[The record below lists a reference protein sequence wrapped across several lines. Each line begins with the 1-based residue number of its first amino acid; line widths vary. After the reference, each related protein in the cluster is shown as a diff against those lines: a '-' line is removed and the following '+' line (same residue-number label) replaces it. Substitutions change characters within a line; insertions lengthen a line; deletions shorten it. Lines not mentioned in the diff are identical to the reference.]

1 MSAQAVRV
9 GVVGLGQMGRGIA
22 ANLDRAGLL
31 GAAFDVAPGAFAAA
45 DLSPSV
51 REAAPAG
58 MGESCDAVLFALP
71 ATPEIEA
78 CLEGPDGL
86 LATERPGQILVDLT
100 TSHPG
105 DTRRVAERVR
115 EAGRSYIDCGMTG
128 GAKGA
133 AAGTLTLMAGGEAEA
148 LARVRPVLGAVA
160 ARIVHVGPS
169 GAGHALKLIHNMVL
183 HTVFLA
189 TCEGARAATRAGIDL
204 ATTIEVFN
212 AGNARSFVTERRFPD
227 HILSGRFD
235 GRSFV
240 STFAKDLGL
249 AERFLREIG
258 APALYGPL
266 TSALLSRAVDEGLGD
281 EDFTRLYEHVE
292 ALLAAEGQAAR

>member
-1 MSAQAVRV
+1 MSAHAFRV
-9 GVVGLGQMGRGIA
+9 GVIGLGQMGRGIA

-31 GAAFDVAPGAFAAA
+31 AAAFDVAPGAFAAA
-45 DLSPSV
+45 ELSPAVQDASP
-51 REAAPAG
+51 AA
-58 MGESCDAVLFALP
+58 MGETCDTVLFALP

-78 CLEGPDGL
+78 CLAGPDGL

-115 EAGRSYIDCGMTG
+115 EAGRAYIDCGMTG

-148 LARVRPVLGAVA
+148 LARVRPVLGVIA
-160 ARIVHVGPS
+160 ARVVHVGPS